1 MPTTTLPITTRLIT
15 GALCFAAAVGIA
27 GPVASAHAEDND
39 DVEISQ
45 EEACGTLEDAFERAS
60 QYASEARANGDMSMY
75 NYFQNL
81 AQEIY
86 LDAEFDWECDWAA
99 ARQPPKPHLFD
110 SVAPPPVGIEIGD
123 GHSIKPPRFAIKSAV
138 GYERWL
144 DSVDHRAAC
153 KTMKSSSRAL
163 DRVQATQVGDVIEVA
178 AHFGDCTWAAH
189 RLPDLTV
196 ATAPAP
202 EAPPAGSET
211 PPPPPV
217 EEPPPPVLL

>member
-1 MPTTTLPITTRLIT
+1 MPTTTLPITTRLIS
-15 GALCFAAAVGIA
+15 GALCLAAAVGIA

-39 DVEISQ
+39 VEISQ
-45 EEACGTLEDAFERAS
+45 EEACGTLQDAFELAS

-99 ARQPPKPHLFD
+99 ARQPPKWHLFD
-110 SVAPPPVGIEIGD
+110 TVAPAPVGVEIGD
-123 GHSIKPPRFAIKSAV
+123 DHSIKPPRFAIRSAI

-144 DSVDHRAAC
+144 ESDDHLVAC
-153 KTMKSSSRAL
+153 RSMKVSTRAL
-163 DRVQATQVGDVIEVA
+163 DRHGAALAGDAIEVA
-178 AHFGDCTWAAH
+178 AHFGECNWAKH
-189 RLPDLTV
+189 RLPALTV
-196 ATAPAP
+196 ATVPAP
-202 EAPPAGSET
+202 ESPPATSGT

-217 EEPPPPVLL
+217 EDPPPPVFL